1 MSTAPRML
9 PAAFT
14 AVLMAAL
21 AGCSGHADEAAQM
34 AFPPP
39 QVTVLAVAP
48 QDLPV
53 QREYIGQTKGSR
65 EVEIRPRVGGI
76 IEQRLYEE
84 GSRVAAGAVLF
95 QLDPKS
101 YEAQLAAAE
110 AVLARASAQRN
121 QAKRE
126 WERVQPLAADKV
138 ISRKAL
144 DDAQSA
150 YELAQA
156 DLQAATAAVREARL
170 QLDYTRVTAPI
181 AGVAGLAEKVEGAV
195 VRASEDRLT
204 TLTVTDPMDVHFSV
218 SENELL
224 AQRKEAADG
233 SLRMPGNGGMQI
245 HIRLA
250 DGSIPD
256 RVGRIDFNDARI
268 DTQTGT
274 LNMRARLPNAD
285 GLLKSGQF
293 VRVLVD
299 GAVRPH
305 AITVPQKAVLE
316 GPQGKFVFVVDHGK
330 DGAPIANVRP
340 VEVGEWAG
348 QGEARSWVIRKGL
361 AQGDQVILDN
371 FIKLRPGGPVQIAT
385 PGQGGADKGTA
396 ATPAAATEPRG

>member
-1 MSTAPRML
+1 MKTGLRTLSFFSVL
-9 PAAFT
+9 P
-14 AVLMAAL
+14 LLAL
-21 AGCSGHADEAAQM
+21 FAGCNGRADDAAQM

-39 QVTVLAVAP
+39 QVNVLAVAP

-53 QREYIGQTKGSR
+53 EREYIGQTKGSR
-65 EVEIRPRVGGI
+65 EVEVRPRVGGI
-76 IEQRLYEE
+76 IEKRLYDE
-84 GSRVAAGAVLF
+84 GGKVEAGAVLF

-101 YEAQLAAAE
+101 YQAQLAAAE
-110 AVLARASAQRN
+110 AVLARTTAQRN

-126 WERVQPLAADKV
+126 WERVKPLATDKV
-138 ISRKAL
+138 ISQKAL

-150 YELAQA
+150 FELAEA
-156 DLQAATAAVREARL
+156 DVKAAAAAVREARL
-170 QLDYTRVTAPI
+170 QLDYTQVTAPI

-195 VRASEDRLT
+195 VKAAEDRLT
-204 TLTVTDPMDVHFSV
+204 TLTVTDPMDVYFSV

-224 AQRKEAADG
+224 TQRKEAADG
-233 SLRMPGNGGMQI
+233 SLRTPGNGGMRVRV
-245 HIRLA
+245 RLA

-274 LNMRARLPNAD
+274 LNMRARLPNTD

-316 GPQGKFVFVVDHGK
+316 GPQGKFVFVIDKGK
-330 DGAPIANVRP
+330 DGAPMANVRP

-348 QGEARSWVIRKGL
+348 QGDARSWVIRKGL

-371 FIKLRPGGPVQIAT
+371 FIKLRPGGPVQIAA
-385 PGQGGADKGTA
+385 PAKNNAAGQGQPHG
-396 ATPAAATEPRG
+396 